1 MLLMIM
7 FMYIIKS
14 NESSLMLKSK
24 GITGLAWHVSIHVF
38 YKVVYATASGVAYT
52 KNWAHLIEITC
63 W

>member
-1 MLLMIM
+1 MMLLMIM

-52 KNWAHLIEITC
+52 KNW
-63 W
+63 